1 MERSRVG
8 KWRFVTAGKLV
19 ARNLEI
25 SAKWWRVG
33 DEEEVEE
40 AEVYP

>member
-8 KWRFVTAGKLV
+8 KWRFVTGGKLV

-25 SAKWWRVG
+25 AKWWRVG